1 VRAIGG
7 GSNQEGERTF
17 NYATQIARQ
26 PGSTAKP
33 IFAYGPAIEYLGWG
47 TGKNITDELYS
58 YESNK
63 SQVVHN
69 YNLIYQGTMTMRSAL
84 NQSLN
89 VPAVKSF
96 NAVGADKVQ
105 EFAKNLGMPVE
116 DKLYES
122 SAIGGVETGYSPLI
136 MAGAYAAFGNG
147 GIYNEPITIEKI
159 VQSDGTTLYSDQKSE
174 KVMKEETA
182 YLMTNLL
189 HSVMTD
195 GTGRSANVKDMYL
208 SGKTGTTNFPK
219 EIREQYDMP
228 YGAIRDSWFVGYSS
242 EYTAAIWT
250 GYDDTSKGKWITNS
264 TQSTPWNLFKYVMGT
279 MNTLNPVPYQE
290 PKRPSNVVE
299 VTIEKE
305 TDPTLLPSGLTP
317 PTYQTKELFI
327 KGTEPTEVSNRFQ
340 KLPTPQ
346 NVTGS
351 YNGST
356 LNMSWDHISTYTIPS
371 GDIDW
376 MLGVHS
382 SNQQKDGLGDY
393 SSVDVPEHTLRM
405 MRNQLQTIGATVYR
419 IYGRTDTGNEV
430 EIGITQSNSF
440 SRDLSVY
447 DMINYTDFF
456 VRASYENYGAL
467 MSDNSNSIQITNL
480 ESYVK
485 FVTIPN
491 MNGWTQEQVNTW
503 GQNNKINI
511 SYNEVVDATVPA
523 GTVISTSPGANDK
536 VEENKT
542 LTVNIAG
549 VPQLSVPNYA
559 SDTDFVAKYQAW
571 GTLNGISISVSE
583 KNDPTIPKGSLIGT
597 NPGVGSIIAPGST
610 LTLTVSKGPEDVE
623 TGGDGGNTGGDT
635 GGDGGNTGGDTG
647 GDEGNPPTPP
657 QIASRF
663 ISFRNRFNK

>member
-1 VRAIGG
+1 
-7 GSNQEGERTF
+7 
-17 NYATQIARQ
+17 
-26 PGSTAKP
+26 
-33 IFAYGPAIEYLGWG
+33 
-47 TGKNITDELYS
+47 
-58 YESNK
+58 
-63 SQVVHN
+63 
-69 YNLIYQGTMTMRSAL
+69 
-84 NQSLN
+84 
-89 VPAVKSF
+89 
-96 NAVGADKVQ
+96 
-105 EFAKNLGMPVE
+105 
-116 DKLYES
+116 
-122 SAIGGVETGYSPLI
+122 
-136 MAGAYAAFGNG
+136 
-147 GIYNEPITIEKI
+147 
-159 VQSDGTTLYSDQKSE
+159 SDGTTLYSDQKSE

-356 LNMSWDHISTYTIPS
+356 LNMSWDHISTYTTPS

-635 GGDGGNTGGDTG
+635 GGNGGNTGGDTGGDGGNTGGDTG